1 MKVFNTAV
9 QNIDI
14 TELEI
19 YFAEQQ
25 LVNKI
30 IEKTG
35 RLRFDHCGKSFLIL
49 CSSFF
54 LKPVFKTMS
63 ILKSQDS

>member
-19 YFAEQQ
+19 YFAEQH

-49 CSSFF
+49 S
-54 LKPVFKTMS
+54 
-63 ILKSQDS
+63 

>member
-1 MKVFNTAV
+1 MKVFNIAV
-9 QNIDI
+9 ENIDVA
-14 TELEI
+14 ELDT

-35 RLRFDHCGKSFLIL
+35 RLRFDHCGKSF
-49 CSSFF
+49 
-54 LKPVFKTMS
+54 
-63 ILKSQDS
+63 